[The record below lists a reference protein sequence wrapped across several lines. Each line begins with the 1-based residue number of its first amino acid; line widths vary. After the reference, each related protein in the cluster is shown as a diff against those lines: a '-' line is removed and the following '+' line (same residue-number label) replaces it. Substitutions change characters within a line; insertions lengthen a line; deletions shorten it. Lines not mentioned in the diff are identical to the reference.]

1 MKNAKSV
8 SQVVSIPRTGD
19 KPKKSNGH
27 ADGTV
32 LNLGINSRNFQT
44 RFEARYKKIPAM
56 PKGLEIPTFSESA
69 NRILKERYL
78 LKAGNLEVAEGVAE
92 RFWHIAYDIAS
103 ADLDFGSNEKQ
114 VFETAKEFYSFMVKQ
129 EFLPNSPTI
138 MNAG

>member
-56 PKGLEIPTFSESA
+56 PKGLEIPTFSETSTA
-69 NRILKERYL
+69 RKF
-78 LKAGNLEVAEGVAE
+78 LEV
-92 RFWHIAYDIAS
+92 RS
-103 ADLDFGSNEKQ
+103 SLS
-114 VFETAKEFYSFMVKQ
+114 
-129 EFLPNSPTI
+129 FLPRLYKVLFDI
-138 MNAG
+138 WVA